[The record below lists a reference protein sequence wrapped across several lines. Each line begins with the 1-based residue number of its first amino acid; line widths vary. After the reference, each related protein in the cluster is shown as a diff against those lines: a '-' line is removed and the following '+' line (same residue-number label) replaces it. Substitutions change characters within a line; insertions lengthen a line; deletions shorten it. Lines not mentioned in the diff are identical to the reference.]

1 VLLNNGYTGEL
12 KSDINYYSLVDISQK
27 MGLKRSRASKF
38 VSILGASNPI
48 EKKYGSLKEE
58 FLDKNMLVAVGKKSD
73 YNGKWVVSADVARLF
88 VSYTTGVPLDV
99 KEAVLNEISRDE
111 EYFEK
116 NNRGLFDAIEEE
128 DKKKNNLTVNIGVLG
143 TIPLEKWVLS
153 VLRRYKEAY
162 RNEIMDIIELSNKAD
177 LEKAKAMGL
186 IEIKTE
192 SLPTIG
198 GIEELPVEYITPIG
212 QVIYEQRIL
221 KRYQMV

>member
-1 VLLNNGYTGEL
+1 MMAYVILDEEL
-12 KSDINYYSLVDISQK
+12 YD
-27 MGLKRSRASKF
+27 REF
-38 VSILGASNPI
+38 VATRTKGF
-48 EKKYGSLKEE
+48 ETY
-58 FLDKNMLVAVGKKSD
+58 
-73 YNGKWVVSADVARLF
+73 
-88 VSYTTGVPLDV
+88 

-162 RNEIMDIIELSNKAD
+162 RNEIMDIIELSNKVD
-177 LEKAKAMGL
+177 LEKAKAVGL